1 MLSKVKD
8 NKIFDWILKSNTKR
22 NLELKI
28 AVCDSFINIPSKENK
43 NSLYLVFED
52 F

>member
-1 MLSKVKD
+1 MLASVKD
-8 NKIFDWILKSNTKR
+8 NQIFDWILKTTTKR
-22 NLELKI
+22 DFEFRI